1 MAHSIVIIDDEP
13 WIAIDL
19 KENINWKDLGY
30 KILNALYDPSMAL
43 KYICEENP
51 DVVIVD
57 IQMPSMDGLTL
68 IQKAQENGC
77 TSLFVIL
84 TAYKDFSFAQ
94 NALRLNVKD
103 YIVKP
108 IDPQEIIRLFSR
120 LKPLL
125 AVEES
130 QEEELPPSETGKFHD
145 ILNYLDEH
153 LDQKLTLQQISDTFF
168 LNRNYICNLFRRE
181 LDCTFSHYLTEL
193 RLKKARAFLLHTNLT
208 ITEISARCGFSDEFY
223 FNKVFKKSE
232 GISPGLY
239 RQLKKTGD
247 S

>member
-30 KILNALYDPSMAL
+30 QILNSLYDPSVAL

-57 IQMPSMDGLTL
+57 IQMPSIDGLTL

-77 TSLFVIL
+77 TSIFVIL

-108 IDPQEIIRLFSR
+108 INPEEIVNIFTR
-120 LKPLL
+120 LKGFLPEENSLP
-125 AVEES
+125 EES
-130 QEEELPPSETGKFHD
+130 LSSEAGKFHE
-145 ILNYLDEH
+145 ILNYINDNLDK
-153 LDQKLTLQQISDTFF
+153 KLTLQLISDTFF
-168 LNRNYICNLFRRE
+168 LNRNYICNLFRKE
-181 LDCTFSHYLTEL
+181 LNCTFSHYLTEL
-193 RLKKARAFLLHTNLT
+193 RIKKACAFLTHTNST
-208 ITEISARCGFSDEFY
+208 INEISTKCGFSDEFY

-239 RQLKKTGD
+239 RQLNKAQD

>member
-30 KILNALYDPSMAL
+30 KILNTFYDPSVAL

-108 IDPQEIIRLFSR
+108 INPEEIVHIFTR
-120 LKPLL
+120 LKELL
-125 AVEES
+125 PDTGSQTEES
-130 QEEELPPSETGKFHD
+130 LPSESGKFHE
-145 ILNYLDEH
+145 ILNYLNDN
-153 LDQKLTLQQISDTFF
+153 LDKKLTLQLISDTFF
-168 LNRNYICNLFRRE
+168 LNRNYICNLFRKE
-181 LDCTFSHYLTEL
+181 LNYTFSQYLTEL
-193 RLKKARAFLLHTNLT
+193 RIKKARSLLIHTNCT
-208 ITEISARCGFSDEFY
+208 ITEISTKCGFSDEFY

-239 RQLKKTGD
+239 RQLNKSRD